1 MTCPACD
8 GDRIAFAVPTSL
20 RPYAPDESPRA
31 TICTGCLRVSA
42 IDAAGDGPDESMT
55 EADPEDR
62 ETEVG
67 WEPLPTG
74 EAGVA
79 TALLVGLLDSL
90 ALRRTEITALVDHA
104 EAAGGDPLSALDR
117 LSGLAAT
124 GEVDPYV
131 DLDRRAAQLRS
142 MLA

>member
-8 GDRIAFAVPTSL
+8 GDRIAFAVPASL

-42 IDAAGDGPDESMT
+42 IDAAGDAS
-55 EADPEDR
+55 DPSGA
-62 ETEVG
+62 EVG

>member
-8 GDRIAFAVPTSL
+8 GDRVAFTVPASL
-20 RPYAPDESPRA
+20 QSYAPEESPRA
-31 TICTGCLRVSA
+31 AICTGCLRVSA
-42 IDAAGDGPDESMT
+42 VDATDDESSDSV
-55 EADPEDR
+55 AVD
-62 ETEVG
+62 

-79 TALLVGLLDSL
+79 TALIVGLLDSL
-90 ALRRTEITALVDHA
+90 ALRRAEITALVDHA

-117 LSGLAAT
+117 LSELAAT
-124 GEVDPYV
+124 GEIDPYV

>member
-1 MTCPACD
+1 MICPVCD
-8 GDRIAFAVPTSL
+8 GDRVAFAVPASL

-31 TICTGCLRVSA
+31 AICTGCLRVSSV
-42 IDAAGDGPDESMT
+42 DADGDGPDESGT
-55 EADPEDR
+55 ETDPGDR
-62 ETEVG
+62 ETDVD

-90 ALRRTEITALVDHA
+90 ALRRAEITALVDHA

-117 LSGLAAT
+117 LSGLVAT
-124 GEVDPYV
+124 GAVEPYV